1 MTLSPQIAATLILL
15 AHLGIVAFNVFGLV
29 IIPVGGWLRWEF
41 VRGFWWRFAHVL
53 SLAVVALQA
62 VLGRACFLTIWESAL
77 RANADAAEPPPMIE
91 TWINGVLYWPLPL
104 WVFAAGYVGVLLY
117 VLMLWRWVPPR
128 IRTTERFGLS
138 PR

>member
-15 AHLGIVAFNVFGLV
+15 IHLGIVAFNVFGLAV
-29 IIPVGGWLRWEF
+29 IPVGGWLRWNF
-41 VRGFWWRFAHVL
+41 VRGFWWRFVHML

-62 VLGRACFLTIWESAL
+62 VLGRACFLTIWERAL
-77 RANADAAEPPPMIE
+77 QANADAAEPSPMIA
-91 TWINGVLYWPLPL
+91 TWINSVLYWPLPL

-117 VLMLWRWVPPR
+117 ALMLWRWVPPR